1 MRKLKTIFLVSLVLS
16 TYSVIAMADCRDIRA
31 NCNRNFQLDLRAC
44 GNFTDAQAQRC
55 YERAHE
61 QLAGCMRGT
70 GC

>member
-1 MRKLKTIFLVSLVLS
+1 MKKLRKVLIFSIVLS
-16 TYSVIAMADCRDIRA
+16 TYSIAAMADCRNIRA
-31 NCNRNFQLDLRAC
+31 NCNRNFQLDMRAC

-61 QLAGCMRGT
+61 QLAYCVRGT

>member
-1 MRKLKTIFLVSLVLS
+1 MSKFKRIFAFGVILS
-16 TYSVIAMADCRDIRA
+16 SYSVVAMADCNDIRA
-31 NCNRNFQLDLRAC
+31 NCNRNFQLDMRAC

-61 QLAGCMRGT
+61 QLLSCMRGT